1 MKNKKEKE
9 LLKELKEVD
18 EHIDFLKHFI
28 ANLRKNILADGVR
41 YRELSLSEINNDKQR
56 WIDNN
61 MIQLVNHLEIKITI
75 LLKLETTRAF
85 YKLKEDS

>member
-1 MKNKKEKE
+1 MKNKKEKK

-18 EHIDFLKHFI
+18 EHINFMKHFI
-28 ANLRKNILADGVR
+28 ANLRKNILIDGGV
-41 YRELSLSEINNDKQR
+41 YKELSLSEINNDKQR
-56 WIDNN
+56 WIDNSMN
-61 MIQLVNHLEIKITI
+61 HLVNRLETKITI